1 MFSEL
6 VVRERQANYVPK
18 NLAGKKT
25 LTLVKEID
33 LELACEMDF
42 YQYPLDN
49 QVKEYDVRICSFKKR
64 HCYCWISRCASTG

>member
-6 VVRERQANYVPK
+6 VVRERQANYAPN

-49 QVKEYDVRICSFKKR
+49 QVIRI
-64 HCYCWISRCASTG
+64 